1 MNLPELWRVAMRAPN
16 NDSSEVA
23 VFSLKRGQIADAGFV
38 QAAAIIDYQNIAR
51 LRVLHG
57 FQKNVDASKMSNRK
71 GGTGEMLIRR
81 HWPDARRAGTEG
93 NF

>member
-1 MNLPELWRVAMRAPN
+1 MHAPN
-16 NDSSEVA
+16 NDSSKIA
-23 VFSLKRGQIADAGFV
+23 VFSLKRSQIADARFV
-38 QAAAIIDYQNIAR
+38 QASAIIDYQNVAR

-71 GGTGEMLIRR
+71 GGASETLIQR
-81 HWPDARRAGTEG
+81 HGPNARRTGTER